1 VNGKAATLLALA
13 MGLLLAALATR
24 RGEVAGLAAPLL
36 TLLAAGVLRAPA
48 PGGARLRAQRTVR
61 RDGAGGVAVEV
72 VVRNEGPA
80 PVHLRLAD
88 APFPAQGGARTRAL
102 LAVGGE
108 TTLAYSLRAP
118 RGHFAWRAV
127 AAAVADPLGL
137 VEVPL
142 DLPAPGE
149 VHLQPEA
156 ARLRPLPLQ
165 PGRTLPA
172 PGTVPARVGG
182 SGTDFYGVRE
192 YHVGDALRWLD
203 WHSNARHPGK
213 LFTKEFEREEMAD
226 VGLVLDARPTAD
238 DRVGRES
245 LFEHTVRAAASL
257 AATCLRQGNRVSLL
271 VLGRTEARVFP
282 GVGRVQLQRILSCL
296 AAARAGPERALPE
309 PGRSY
314 VRLFPAGSILFVLS
328 PFGADDAP
336 FLLRLH
342 AHGRR
347 VVLVSPDPIDFHA
360 PGVGEDP
367 VSRLALRA
375 ARVERRLALAAVAQD
390 HIPVV
395 DWPVHRPLDP
405 LLRAALRPRRGG
417 ATGRGRP

>member
-1 VNGKAATLLALA
+1 MNGKAATLLALA
-13 MGLLLAALATR
+13 MGLLLAALVTR
-24 RGEVAGLAAPLL
+24 RGEVAALAAPLL

-48 PGGARLRAQRTVR
+48 PGGARLRAQRSVQ

-72 VVRNEGPA
+72 VVRNEGDA

-88 APFPAQGGARTRAL
+88 GPSSAEGGARTRAL
-102 LAVGGE
+102 LAAGAE
-108 TTLAYSLRAP
+108 TTLAYTLRAQ
-118 RGHFAWRAV
+118 RGRFAWGAV
-127 AAAVADPLGL
+127 AAVVADPLGL

-142 DLPAPGE
+142 ELPAPGE

-172 PGTVPARVGG
+172 PGSVLARVGG

-192 YHVGDALRWLD
+192 YHIGDALRWLD
-203 WHSNARHPGK
+203 WHSNARHPGR
-213 LFTKEFEREEMAD
+213 LFTKEFEQEEMAD
-226 VGLVLDARPTAD
+226 VGVVLEARATAG
-238 DRVGRES
+238 DRLGNES

-257 AATCLRQGNRVSLL
+257 AATSLRQGNRVSLL

-282 GVGRVQLQRILSCL
+282 GAGRVHLQRILSCL
-296 AAARAGPERALPE
+296 AAARAGPDRALPD
-309 PGRSY
+309 PGRSF

-328 PFGADDAP
+328 PLGADTAP

-347 VVLVSPDPIDFHA
+347 VVLVSPDAIDFHA
-360 PGVGEDP
+360 PRVGRDP

-375 ARVERRLALAAVAQD
+375 ARVERRLALAAVAQH

-395 DWPVHRPLDP
+395 DWQVSRPLDP
-405 LLRAALRPRRGG
+405 LLRAALRPPRGG
-417 ATGRGRP
+417 AAWRSRS